1 VDKPAPVHVTASD
14 YSESTIANLV
24 ENKPEVKNL

>member
-1 VDKPAPVHVTASD
+1 VTASD